1 MKYLHLKKTFF
12 ITAMMLFVA
21 CGNNT
26 TQNAQQPTAQMP
38 APTPAPAAKAQP
50 AAKAPAPTP
59 APAAKPQPAAKAP
72 APTPAPTNTRPT
84 TQPPKNTTPVAQPK
98 TTAPAPTNTRPTTR
112 RPNTTPP
119 PPAQPAPVIQAYE
132 RREHPSFITINNLKE
147 QSANIPKIAWDD
159 SQRLLQ
165 STRGKGTLPLDVM
178 VGPTTELYFDDSESA
193 FQQAIDFWSPYKMP
207 KKYIAMLYSFDD
219 LQWAKDVIAGMGFRA
234 DRAEA
239 SCAYGEGKCT
249 GANSGLQPDAETGLG
264 TLGVYAPD
272 ARDAYRYGPLQVH
285 EFTHTAVA
293 SQWINLARNPQE
305 SANQSGPCW
314 MNEGLAHFAG
324 LSVNLATYDAY
335 LDMRQDQ
342 VTGRHL
348 RPPGLDYSK
357 EWILAFYD
365 DGYPPQC
372 IGRQDYV
379 LGYSIGYLT
388 TEALSAIA
396 GSYSAMDLYTYLS
409 LGKTFDEAFEIIYGI
424 TWDESKV
431 MLADYVSDTIT
442 AMFN

>member
-1 MKYLHLKKTFF
+1 MKSLSVTNALF
-12 ITAMMLFVA
+12 IASFMLFAA
-21 CGNNT
+21 CGSNA
-26 TQNAQQPTAQMP
+26 TQEVAQQPVAE
-38 APTPAPAAKAQP
+38 
-50 AAKAPAPTP
+50 
-59 APAAKPQPAAKAP
+59 AP
-72 APTPAPTNTRPT
+72 APTPAPTNTQPT
-84 TQPPKNTTPVAQPK
+84 TQPPKNTTPVAQPQTK
-98 TTAPAPTNTRPTTR
+98 APAPTPAPTNTQPTTR

-165 STRGKGTLPLDVM
+165 SNRGKGTLPLDVM

-234 DRAEA
+234 DRAVA
-239 SCAYGEGKCT
+239 PCIYGDEICT

-264 TLGVYAPD
+264 TLGVHAPD
-272 ARDAYRYGPLQVH
+272 ARDAYRYGPLHVH

-324 LSVNLATYDAY
+324 LSVNLDAYDAY

-342 VTGRHL
+342 VKGRHQ

-365 DGYPPQC
+365 DSYPPQC

-431 MLADYVSDTIT
+431 MLAEYVSDTIT

>member
-38 APTPAPAAKAQP
+38 APTPAPAAK
-50 AAKAPAPTP
+50 
-59 APAAKPQPAAKAP
+59 PQPAAKPP
-72 APTPAPTNTRPT
+72 APTP
-84 TQPPKNTTPVAQPK
+84 TQPTP
-98 TTAPAPTNTRPTTR
+98 T
-112 RPNTTPP
+112 
-119 PPAQPAPVIQAYE
+119 IQAYE
-132 RREHPSFITINNLKE
+132 RREHPSFITINNLKAE
-147 QSANIPKIAWDD
+147 SANIPKIAWDD

-165 STRGKGTLPLDVM
+165 SSRGKGTLPLDVM

-239 SCAYGEGKCT
+239 PCIYEYGKCT

-264 TLGVYAPD
+264 TLGIHAPD
-272 ARDAYRYGPLQVH
+272 ARDAYRYGPLHVH

-324 LSVNLATYDAY
+324 LSVNLDAYDAY

-365 DGYPPQC
+365 DSYPPQC

>member
-59 APAAKPQPAAKAP
+59 APAAKPQPAAKPP
-72 APTPAPTNTRPT
+72 APTPAQPTPT
-84 TQPPKNTTPVAQPK
+84 
-98 TTAPAPTNTRPTTR
+98 
-112 RPNTTPP
+112 
-119 PPAQPAPVIQAYE
+119 IQAYE

-165 STRGKGTLPLDVM
+165 SAQGKGTLPLDVL
-178 VGPTTELYFDDSESA
+178 VGPTTELYFDGSEAA

-207 KKYIAMLYSFDD
+207 QKYIAMSYNFDD
-219 LQWAKDVIAGMGFRA
+219 LQWAKDVIVGLGYRA

-239 SCAYGEGKCT
+239 PCRDGKCT
-249 GANSGLQPDAETGLG
+249 GANSGLQPDAVNGLG
-264 TLGVYAPD
+264 TLGVHAPD

-305 SANQSGPCW
+305 SANQSGVCW

-324 LSVNLATYDAY
+324 LSVNLNTYDAY

-365 DGYPPQC
+365 DSYPPQC
-372 IGRQDYV
+372 NGRQDYV

-409 LGKTFDEAFEIIYGI
+409 LGKTFDEAFEIIYGSS
-424 TWDESKV
+424 WDESKV
-431 MLADYVSDTIT
+431 ILADYVSDTIA
-442 AMFN
+442 AMFQ

>member
-1 MKYLHLKKTFF
+1 MKSLSVTNALF
-12 ITAMMLFVA
+12 IASFMLFAA
-21 CGNNT
+21 CGSNATQEVVQQPVAEAPAPTPTPTNTQPTTQPPKNT
-26 TQNAQQPTAQMP
+26 TPVAQPQTKVP
-38 APTPAPAAKAQP
+38 APTPAPTNTQPATQPPKNTTPVAQP
-50 AAKAPAPTP
+50 QT
-59 APAAKPQPAAKAP
+59 KAP

-84 TQPPKNTTPVAQPK
+84 TQRPKS
-98 TTAPAPTNTRPTTR
+98 
-112 RPNTTPP
+112 TPP
-119 PPAQPAPVIQAYE
+119 PPVAQPAPVIQAYE

-219 LQWAKDVIAGMGFRA
+219 LQWAKDVIVGLGYRA

-239 SCAYGEGKCT
+239 PCRDGKCT

-264 TLGVYAPD
+264 TLGVHAPD

-342 VTGRHL
+342 VKARHQ
-348 RPPGLDYSK
+348 RPPGEDYSK
-357 EWILAFYD
+357 EWILTFYD
-365 DGYPPQC
+365 DSYPPQC

-424 TWDESKV
+424 SWDESKV
-431 MLADYVSDTIT
+431 ILADYVSATIQS
-442 AMFN
+442 MFQ